1 MTGVPQSFEWIHNR
15 LDGTLFDAEVSLNRV
30 DFRGQAHLQATVRDI
45 TERKRSEN
53 ELQRQQT
60 ELRVLFDLMPAMI
73 WFKDTNNLIL
83 RVNQRVADSA
93 GLPIAEIEGRP
104 SVDIYP
110 DEAAKF
116 FNDDLK
122 VILSGRPKLG
132 YVEALPGPDGGKIWV
147 QTDKVPYFDL
157 HGEAI
162 GIVVMAQDVT
172 ERTNADT
179 ALRESN
185 EKFRQLADNITDVF
199 WIRSPDLHEVQY
211 VSPAFEKV
219 WGRPVESLYAEPE
232 KWADFIF
239 HEDRERVMGAF
250 DALKKVGQT
259 LDIEYRIVRP
269 DGEIRWI
276 AVRGSQVRDLGDE
289 LIRHI
294 GIVSDIT
301 ERHQAAEELRE
312 SEQRLGEMLRNLELV
327 SVMLDRDGLIT
338 YCNDYLLR
346 LTGWKRK
353 EIMGRSWAEIFVPP
367 ELMSEMAKT
376 FTDLLANVPAA
387 WHYDNEIVTRSGERR
402 LIRFNNSVL
411 RSPSGDTI
419 GMASIGEDI
428 TQMRLTQAAL
438 TESKLRYYSLFENM
452 LEGYAYC
459 ETVFEGDR
467 LVDFAY
473 LEVNGAF
480 ETLTGL
486 ADVVGKKVSK
496 MIPGHLDT
504 NPDLF
509 EVYGRVAIDR
519 RTREI

>member
-1 MTGVPQSFEWIHNR
+1 M
-15 LDGTLFDAEVSLNRV
+15 
-30 DFRGQAHLQATVRDI
+30 
-45 TERKRSEN
+45 
-53 ELQRQQT
+53 
-60 ELRVLFDLMPAMI
+60 
-73 WFKDTNNLIL
+73 
-83 RVNQRVADSA
+83 RVNQRFADSA

-132 YVEALPGPDGGKIWV
+132 YVEALPGPDGGKIGSKRTRSLILICTAKRSALSLWRRTLPSGPTPTRPSAKAMKNFV
-147 QTDKVPYFDL
+147 NWRTTSPTYF
-157 HGEAI
+157 GSA
-162 GIVVMAQDVT
+162 
-172 ERTNADT
+172 
-179 ALRESN
+179 
-185 EKFRQLADNITDVF
+185 
-199 WIRSPDLHEVQY
+199 PDLHEVQY

-250 DALKKVGQT
+250 DAVKKVGQT

-276 AVRGSQVRDLGDE
+276 AVRGFQVKELGDE

-402 LIRFNNSVL
+402 LIRFNNSVF
-411 RSPSGDTI
+411 RSPSGDTV
-419 GMASIGEDI
+419 GMAIIGEDI

-438 TESKLRYYSLFENM
+438 AESKLRYFSLFENM

-459 ETVFEGDR
+459 DTIFEDDT
-467 LVDFAY
+467 LVDFTY
-473 LEVNGAF
+473 VEVNGAF

-486 ADVVGKKVSK
+486 ADVVGKGS
-496 MIPGHLDT
+496 
-504 NPDLF
+504 
-509 EVYGRVAIDR
+509 AS
-519 RTREI
+519 